1 MHRVFAGKFVSKKRI
16 QYNKKKDSDDLE
28 LKAMSNEDKLVETMR
43 DMILDK
49 QKQTGIHQYDKAKTF
64 GLYPS
69 RKPKTFRL

>member
-1 MHRVFAGKFVSKKRI
+1 MPRILAGKIVSK
-16 QYNKKKDSDDLE
+16 NKSNTRKKVSDDLE
-28 LKAMSNEDKLVETMR
+28 LKATSNEDKLVETMR